1 MALKKRRV
9 KRHLLVMGLNITS
22 LIDVLTVLI
31 FFLVKSMTV
40 TSVVISPPADLK
52 IPKTVSDTP
61 IEDSVSISISN
72 NELRLNNEV
81 VLKLE
86 NGYVE
91 KKLLDS
97 DQRTIKPLKELLEK
111 EYSKKYQP
119 LENASVSVT
128 AKKGERVPASNSQ
141 SQSTK
146 SEPTEKFQGKI
157 IIQADKDLPFHSIQF
172 LLHTAAVSGFTDYQF
187 VVAPK

>member
-61 IEDSVSISISN
+61 LEDSVSISISN
-72 NELRLNNEV
+72 NELRLNNEF

-111 EYSKKYQP
+111 EYSKKYQS
-119 LENASVSVT
+119 LENASVS
-128 AKKGERVPASNSQ
+128 KKSERLPASNIQ
-141 SQSTK
+141 NQSTK
-146 SEPTEKFQGKI
+146 NEPTEKFQGKI

>member
-40 TSVVISPPADLK
+40 TSVVISPPPDLK

-91 KKLLDS
+91 KKLLDT

-119 LENASVSVT
+119 LEGATTSANP
-128 AKKGERVPASNSQ
+128 KKGERLPASNNPTQ
-141 SQSTK
+141 SAK
-146 SEPTEKFQGKI
+146 NDPPEKFQGKI
-157 IIQADKDLPFHSIQF
+157 IIQADKDLPFHSIQY